1 MKIREAFENFWKIK
15 SMNKKFKEKD
25 KERYYDLFLDGYG
38 YALIRTEDSPTK
50 TQEKLIKYPSKECPN
65 PMSKTSTEMKAKD
78 FSKAIDKSGLRGYQ
92 FKDSA
97 KEQKESKNGN

>member
-25 KERYYDLFLDGYG
+25 KERYYDIFLDGYG

-50 TQEKLIKYPSKECPN
+50 TQ
-65 PMSKTSTEMKAKD
+65 
-78 FSKAIDKSGLRGYQ
+78 DKQ
-92 FKDSA
+92 N
-97 KEQKESKNGN
+97 E